1 MPEETR
7 LVSWRNSRWS
17 VTVISEDLL
26 AGADTVIIAVV
37 VATGEMEVVATRGGA
52 RVVATKVVKEVA
64 TKVVKV
70 VATRDAKEVVV
81 EDIKVGAEQTIIST
95 VRTVGPTT
103 NIAETR
109 VAVVAAATG
118 AETRVAVAATGVETR
133 EDSVLATMMTAGRSE
148 GSHRGAWIRTP

>member
-1 MPEETR
+1 M
-7 LVSWRNSRWS
+7 
-17 VTVISEDLL
+17 TVISEDLL

-37 VATGEMEVVATRGGA
+37 VATGEMEVVATRVGV
-52 RVVATKVVKEVA
+52 RVVATKDVKVVA

-81 EDIKVGAEQTIIST
+81 VDTKVGVEQTIISMA
-95 VRTVGPTT
+95 RTVGPTT
-103 NIAETR
+103 NI
-109 VAVVAAATG
+109 